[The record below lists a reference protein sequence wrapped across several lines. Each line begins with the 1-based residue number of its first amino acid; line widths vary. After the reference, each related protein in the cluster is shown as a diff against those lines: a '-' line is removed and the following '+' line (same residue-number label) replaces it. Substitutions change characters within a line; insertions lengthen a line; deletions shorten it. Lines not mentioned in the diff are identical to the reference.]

1 MPPENKNNSVLL
13 LPGISFF
20 CPAYY
25 DGGNLPKL
33 IPAVHKFL
41 TEITP
46 IFEIIIIEDGSPDA
60 TAEVADQLAQKY
72 GNTRVIHHKK
82 IVDMVQ
88 PYVMDLK
95 MRALNTLK
103 NFFNLLPF

>member
-41 TEITP
+41 TEIS
-46 IFEIIIIEDGSPDA
+46 IIVHI
-60 TAEVADQLAQKY
+60 LY
-72 GNTRVIHHKK
+72 
-82 IVDMVQ
+82 
-88 PYVMDLK
+88 
-95 MRALNTLK
+95 
-103 NFFNLLPF
+103 